1 MPAISA
7 NFVPANFRGSL
18 NDYLRFMVQ
27 RAEDAALK
35 STDRAARI
43 AKARIRTEMGSA
55 RLGTLG
61 NAFAAKSDLDR
72 GGIQVR
78 YGGNGGFAASGIVYV
93 RTKSER
99 TLGAIQAYT
108 EGADIRPVRSNWLWI
123 PSKDIQ
129 RLVGTGRNRRRL
141 SPGLWNES
149 GLESRIGPLEMI
161 ESVNGY
167 PLLVVKTGAV
177 AMTGKARS
185 LRGRLKSGRAPK
197 GFQNRDFIVA
207 FIGIPFTSRTAR
219 VDVQKIID
227 EVRAELPQMF
237 IEALGRI

>member
-7 NFVPANFRGSL
+7 NFVPADFKGSL
-18 NDYLRFMVQ
+18 NDYLRFMVE
-27 RAEDAALK
+27 RAESAALK
-35 STDRAARI
+35 STDRAAKT

-108 EGADIRPVRSNWLWI
+108 EGADIRPVRSRWLWI
-123 PSKDIQ
+123 ATDNIP
-129 RLVGTGRNRRRL
+129 RVTGRYRMT
-141 SPGLWNES
+141 PELWVKN
-149 GLESRIGPLEMI
+149 GFDQKIGPLVVVR
-161 ESVNGY
+161 SVNGY
-167 PLLVVKTGAV
+167 PLLVVKNVGLSA
-177 AMTGKARS
+177 AGSRRS
-185 LRGRLKSGRAPK
+185 AKSLTKRGMPRK
-197 GFQNRDFIVA
+197 GQIEKQFVVA
-207 FIGIPFTSRTAR
+207 FIGIPFTSRAAR
-219 VDVQKIID
+219 VDVHNIID

>member
-7 NFVPANFRGSL
+7 NFVPADFKGSL
-18 NDYLRFMVQ
+18 NDYLRSMVK
-27 RAEDAALK
+27 RAESAALK
-35 STDRAARI
+35 STDRAAKT

-108 EGADIRPVRSNWLWI
+108 EGADIRPVRSRWLWI
-123 PSKDIQ
+123 ATDNIP
-129 RLVGTGRNRRRL
+129 RVTGRYRMT
-141 SPGLWNES
+141 PELWVKN
-149 GLESRIGPLEMI
+149 GFDQKIGPLVVVR
-161 ESVNGY
+161 SVNGY
-167 PLLVVKTGAV
+167 PLLVVKNVGLSA
-177 AMTGKARS
+177 AGSRRS
-185 LRGRLKSGRAPK
+185 AKSLTKRGMPRK
-197 GFQNRDFIVA
+197 GQIEKQFVVA
-207 FIGIPFTSRTAR
+207 FIGIPFTSRAAR
-219 VDVQKIID
+219 VDVQNIID

>member
-7 NFVPANFRGSL
+7 NFVPADFKGSV
-18 NDYLRFMVQ
+18 NDYLRFMVE
-27 RAEDAALK
+27 RAESAALK
-35 STDRAARI
+35 STDRAAKT

-108 EGADIRPVRSNWLWI
+108 EGADIRPVRSRWLWI
-123 PSKDIQ
+123 ATDNIP
-129 RLVGTGRNRRRL
+129 RVTGRYRMT
-141 SPGLWNES
+141 PELWVKN
-149 GLESRIGPLEMI
+149 GFDQKIGPLVVVR
-161 ESVNGY
+161 SVNGY
-167 PLLVVKTGAV
+167 PLLVVKNVGLSA
-177 AMTGKARS
+177 AGSRRS
-185 LRGRLKSGRAPK
+185 AKSLTKRGMPRK
-197 GFQNRDFIVA
+197 GQIEKQFVVA
-207 FIGIPFTSRTAR
+207 FIGIPFTSRAAR
-219 VDVQKIID
+219 VDVQNIID

>member
-7 NFVPANFRGSL
+7 NFVPADFKGSL
-18 NDYLRFMVQ
+18 NDYLRSMVK
-27 RAEDAALK
+27 RAESAALK
-35 STDRAARI
+35 STDRAAKT

-108 EGADIRPVRSNWLWI
+108 EGADIRPVRSRWLWI
-123 PSKDIQ
+123 ATDNIP
-129 RLVGTGRNRRRL
+129 RVTGRYRMT
-141 SPGLWNES
+141 PELWVKN
-149 GLESRIGPLEMI
+149 GFDQKIGPLVVVR
-161 ESVNGY
+161 SVNGY
-167 PLLVVKTGAV
+167 PLLVVKNVGLSA
-177 AMTGKARS
+177 AGSRRS
-185 LRGRLKSGRAPK
+185 AKSLTKRGMPRK
-197 GFQNRDFIVA
+197 GQIEKQFVVA
-207 FIGIPFTSRTAR
+207 FIGIPFTSRAAR
-219 VDVQKIID
+219 VDVHNIID

>member
-7 NFVPANFRGSL
+7 NFVPADFKGSL
-18 NDYLRFMVQ
+18 NDYLRFMVE
-27 RAEDAALK
+27 RAESAALK
-35 STDRAARI
+35 STDRAAKT

-108 EGADIRPVRSNWLWI
+108 EGADIRPVRSRWLWI
-123 PSKDIQ
+123 ATDNIP
-129 RLVGTGRNRRRL
+129 RVTGRYRMT
-141 SPGLWNES
+141 PELWVKN
-149 GLESRIGPLEMI
+149 GFDQKIGPLVVVR
-161 ESVNGY
+161 SVNGY
-167 PLLVVKTGAV
+167 PLLVVKNVGLSAAV
-177 AMTGKARS
+177 SRRS
-185 LRGRLKSGRAPK
+185 AKSLTKRGMPRK
-197 GFQNRDFIVA
+197 GQIEKQFVVA
-207 FIGIPFTSRTAR
+207 FIGIPFTSRAAR
-219 VDVQKIID
+219 VDVQNIID

>member
-7 NFVPANFRGSL
+7 NFVPADFKGSL
-18 NDYLRFMVQ
+18 NDYLRSMVK
-27 RAEDAALK
+27 RAESAALK
-35 STDRAARI
+35 STDRAAKT

-78 YGGNGGFAASGIVYV
+78 YGSNGGFAASGIVYV

-123 PSKDIQ
+123 PSNDIQ
-129 RLVGTGRNRRRL
+129 RLVGTGLNRRRL
-141 SPGLWNES
+141 TPRLWNER
-149 GLESRIGPLEMI
+149 GLDKKIGRLFKVRG
-161 ESVNGY
+161 SNGY
-167 PLLVVKTGAV
+167 PLLVVKTGAIS
-177 AMTGKARS
+177 AGGKSRS

-197 GFQNRDFIVA
+197 GYVNQDMVVA
-207 FIGIPFTSRTAR
+207 FIGIPFTSRAAR
-219 VDVQKIID
+219 VDVQKIIE
-227 EVRAELPQMF
+227 EVRAELPKMF

>member
-7 NFVPANFRGSL
+7 NFVPADFKGSL
-18 NDYLRFMVQ
+18 NDYLRFMVE
-27 RAEDAALK
+27 RAESAALK
-35 STDRAARI
+35 STDRAAKT

-108 EGADIRPVRSNWLWI
+108 EGADIRPVRSRWLWI
-123 PSKDIQ
+123 ATDNIP
-129 RLVGTGRNRRRL
+129 RVTGRYRMT
-141 SPGLWNES
+141 PELWVKN
-149 GLESRIGPLEMI
+149 GFDQKIGPLVVVR
-161 ESVNGY
+161 SVNGY
-167 PLLVVKTGAV
+167 PLLVVKNVGLSA
-177 AMTGKARS
+177 AGSRRLAKS
-185 LRGRLKSGRAPK
+185 LTKRGMPRK
-197 GFQNRDFIVA
+197 GQIEKQFVVA
-207 FIGIPFTSRTAR
+207 FIGIPFTSRAAR
-219 VDVQKIID
+219 VDVQNIID

>member
-7 NFVPANFRGSL
+7 NFVPADFKGSL
-18 NDYLRFMVQ
+18 NDYLRFMVE
-27 RAEDAALK
+27 RAESAALK
-35 STDRAARI
+35 STDRAAKT

-108 EGADIRPVRSNWLWI
+108 EGADIRPVRSRWLWI
-123 PSKDIQ
+123 ATDNIP
-129 RLVGTGRNRRRL
+129 RVTGRYRMT
-141 SPGLWNES
+141 PELWVKN
-149 GLESRIGPLEMI
+149 GFDQKIGPLVVVR
-161 ESVNGY
+161 SVNGY
-167 PLLVVKTGAV
+167 PLLVVKNVGLSA
-177 AMTGKARS
+177 AGSRRS
-185 LRGRLKSGRAPK
+185 AKSLTKRGMPRK
-197 GFQNRDFIVA
+197 GQIEKQFVVA
-207 FIGIPFTSRTAR
+207 FIGIPFTSRAAR

>member
-7 NFVPANFRGSL
+7 NFVPADFKGSL
-18 NDYLRFMVQ
+18 NDYLRFMVE
-27 RAEDAALK
+27 RAESAALK
-35 STDRAARI
+35 STDRAAKT

-108 EGADIRPVRSNWLWI
+108 EGADIRPVRSRWLWI
-123 PSKDIQ
+123 ATDNIP
-129 RLVGTGRNRRRL
+129 RVTGRYRMT
-141 SPGLWNES
+141 PELWVKN
-149 GLESRIGPLEMI
+149 GFDQKIGPLVVVR
-161 ESVNGY
+161 SVNGY
-167 PLLVVKTGAV
+167 PLLVVKNVGLSA
-177 AMTGKARS
+177 AGSRRS
-185 LRGRLKSGRAPK
+185 AKSLTKRGMPRK
-197 GFQNRDFIVA
+197 GQIEKQFVVA
-207 FIGIPFTSRTAR
+207 FIGIPFTSRAAR
-219 VDVQKIID
+219 VDVQNIID
-227 EVRAELPQMF
+227 EVRAELPRMF

>member
-7 NFVPANFRGSL
+7 NFVPADFKGSL
-18 NDYLRFMVQ
+18 NDYLRSMVK
-27 RAEDAALK
+27 RAESAALK
-35 STDRAARI
+35 STDRAAKT

-78 YGGNGGFAASGIVYV
+78 YGSNGGFAASGIVYV

-108 EGADIRPVRSNWLWI
+108 EGADIRPVRSRWLWI
-123 PSKDIQ
+123 ATDNIP
-129 RLVGTGRNRRRL
+129 RVTGRYRMT
-141 SPGLWNES
+141 PELWVKN
-149 GLESRIGPLEMI
+149 GFDQKIGPLVVVR
-161 ESVNGY
+161 SVNGY
-167 PLLVVKTGAV
+167 PLLVVKNVGLSA
-177 AMTGKARS
+177 AGSRRS
-185 LRGRLKSGRAPK
+185 AKSLTKRGMPRK
-197 GFQNRDFIVA
+197 GQIEKQFVVA
-207 FIGIPFTSRTAR
+207 FIGIPFTSRAAR
-219 VDVQKIID
+219 VDVHNIID

>member
-7 NFVPANFRGSL
+7 NFVPADFKGSL
-18 NDYLRFMVQ
+18 NDYLRFMVE
-27 RAEDAALK
+27 RAESAALK
-35 STDRAARI
+35 STDRAAKT

-108 EGADIRPVRSNWLWI
+108 QGAQIRPVRSRWLWI
-123 PSKDIQ
+123 ATDNIP
-129 RLVGTGRNRRRL
+129 RVTGRYRMT
-141 SPGLWNES
+141 PELWVKN
-149 GLESRIGPLEMI
+149 GFDQKIGPLVVVR
-161 ESVNGY
+161 SVNGY
-167 PLLVVKTGAV
+167 PLLVVKNVGLSA
-177 AMTGKARS
+177 AGSRRS
-185 LRGRLKSGRAPK
+185 AKSLTKRGMPRK
-197 GFQNRDFIVA
+197 GQIEKQFVVA
-207 FIGIPFTSRTAR
+207 FIGIPFTSRAAR
-219 VDVQKIID
+219 VDVQNIID

>member
-7 NFVPANFRGSL
+7 NFVPADFKGSL
-18 NDYLRFMVQ
+18 NDYLRFMVE
-27 RAEDAALK
+27 RAESAALK
-35 STDRAARI
+35 STDRAAKT

-108 EGADIRPVRSNWLWI
+108 EGADIRPVRSRWLWI
-123 PSKDIQ
+123 ATDNIP
-129 RLVGTGRNRRRL
+129 RVTGRYRMT
-141 SPGLWNES
+141 PELWVKN
-149 GLESRIGPLEMI
+149 GFDQKIGPLVVVR
-161 ESVNGY
+161 SVNGY
-167 PLLVVKTGAV
+167 PLLVVKNVGLSA
-177 AMTGKARS
+177 AGSRRS
-185 LRGRLKSGRAPK
+185 AKSLTKRGMPRK
-197 GFQNRDFIVA
+197 GQIEKQFVVA
-207 FIGIPFTSRTAR
+207 FIGIPFTSRAAR
-219 VDVQKIID
+219 VDVQNIID

>member
-7 NFVPANFRGSL
+7 NFVPADFKGSL
-18 NDYLRFMVQ
+18 NDYLRFMVE
-27 RAEDAALK
+27 RAESAALK
-35 STDRAARI
+35 STDRAAKT

-108 EGADIRPVRSNWLWI
+108 EGADIRPVRSRWLWI
-123 PSKDIQ
+123 ATDNIP
-129 RLVGTGRNRRRL
+129 RVTGRYRMT
-141 SPGLWNES
+141 PELWVKN
-149 GLESRIGPLEMI
+149 GFDQKIGPLVVVR
-161 ESVNGY
+161 SVNGY
-167 PLLVVKTGAV
+167 PLLVVKNVGLSA
-177 AMTGKARS
+177 AGSRRLAKS
-185 LRGRLKSGRAPK
+185 LTKRGMPRKGRIEK
-197 GFQNRDFIVA
+197 QFVVA
-207 FIGIPFTSRTAR
+207 FIGIPFTSRAAR
-219 VDVQKIID
+219 VDVQNIID
-227 EVRAELPQMF
+227 EVRAELPRMF

>member
-7 NFVPANFRGSL
+7 NFVPADFKGSL
-18 NDYLRFMVQ
+18 NDYLRFMVE
-27 RAEDAALK
+27 RAESAALK
-35 STDRAARI
+35 STDRAAKT

-78 YGGNGGFAASGIVYV
+78 YGSNGGFAASGIVYV

-108 EGADIRPVRSNWLWI
+108 EGADIRPVRSRWLWI
-123 PSKDIQ
+123 ATDNIP
-129 RLVGTGRNRRRL
+129 RVTGRYRMT
-141 SPGLWNES
+141 PELWVKN
-149 GLESRIGPLEMI
+149 GFDQKIGPLVVVR
-161 ESVNGY
+161 SVNGY
-167 PLLVVKTGAV
+167 PLLVVKNVGLSA
-177 AMTGKARS
+177 AGSRRS
-185 LRGRLKSGRAPK
+185 AKSLTKRGMPRK
-197 GFQNRDFIVA
+197 GQIEKQFVVA
-207 FIGIPFTSRTAR
+207 FIGIPFTSRAAR
-219 VDVQKIID
+219 VDVQNIID